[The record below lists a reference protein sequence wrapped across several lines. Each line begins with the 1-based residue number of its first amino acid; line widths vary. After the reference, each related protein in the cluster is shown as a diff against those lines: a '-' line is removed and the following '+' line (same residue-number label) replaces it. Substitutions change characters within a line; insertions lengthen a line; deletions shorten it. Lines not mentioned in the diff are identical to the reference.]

1 MKLIDFHTHTFFSDG
16 ELSPAEH
23 IRRAAVAGYYAI
35 GLTDHADYSNYEY
48 MFDSVKKMTDMVEK
62 SSWNIIAIPGV
73 ELTHVPA
80 ALIGDLTKK
89 ARDFG
94 IKLIIVHG
102 ETITEPVEPGTNL
115 AAIEAGVTILAH
127 PGLITEADALLAAKN
142 GVYLE
147 ITSKK
152 GHGLTNGHVYKT
164 AKKTGAGLVLD
175 SDSHSDSDFLSPEY
189 ARAVLAGCGM
199 DENDIQAVF
208 NNNCELLRKLTG
220 FDS

>member
-35 GLTDHADYSNYEY
+35 GLTDHVDYSNYEHV
-48 MFDSVKKMTDMVEK
+48 FESVKKMTDMVKK
-62 SSWNIIAIPGV
+62 SGWNIIAVPGV
-73 ELTHVPA
+73 EFTH
-80 ALIGDLTKK
+80 
-89 ARDFG
+89 DFG
-94 IKLIIVHG
+94 IKLIVVHG
-102 ETITEPVEPGTNL
+102 ETIAEPVEPGTNR

-127 PGLITEADALLAAKN
+127 PGLITEADAKLAVEK

-152 GHGLTNGHVYKT
+152 GHSLTNGHVYKT
-164 AKKTGAGLVLD
+164 AKKAGAALVLD
-175 SDSHSDSDFLSPEY
+175 SDAHSDSDFLSPEY

-199 DENDIQAVF
+199 DEADIQTVF
-208 NNNCELLRKLTG
+208 NNNCELLKKLTG
-220 FDS
+220 N

>member
-23 IRRAAVAGYYAI
+23 IRRAAVAGYHAI
-35 GLTDHADYSNYEY
+35 GLTDHVDYSNYEHV
-48 MFDSVKKMTDMVEK
+48 FESVKKMTDMVPK
-62 SSWNIIAIPGV
+62 SSWDIIAVPGV
-73 ELTHVPA
+73 EFTHVPA
-80 ALIGDLTKK
+80 ALIGDLTQK

-102 ETITEPVEPGTNL
+102 ETIAEPVEKGTNR

-127 PGLITEADALLAAKN
+127 PGLITEEDARLAAEK

-152 GHGLTNGHVYKT
+152 GHSLTNGHVYKM
-164 AKKTGAGLVLD
+164 AKKVGAKMVLD

-199 DENDIQAVF
+199 NEEDIEEVF
-208 NNNCELLRKLTG
+208 ANNCKLLDILTG
-220 FDS
+220 K

>member
-23 IRRAAVAGYYAI
+23 IRRAEVAGYYAI
-35 GLTDHADYSNYEY
+35 GLTDHVDYSNYEHV
-48 MFDSVKKMTDMVEK
+48 FESVKKMTDMIEK
-62 SSWNIIAIPGV
+62 SGWDIIAIPGV
-73 ELTHVPA
+73 EFTHVPA

-102 ETITEPVEPGTNL
+102 ETIAEPVEPGTNR

-127 PGLITEADALLAAKN
+127 PGLITEEDARLAAEK

-152 GHGLTNGHVYKT
+152 GHSLTNGHVYKM
-164 AKKTGAGLVLD
+164 AKKVGAKMVLD

-189 ARAVLAGCGM
+189 ARSVLAGCGM
-199 DENDIQAVF
+199 NEEDIEEVF
-208 NNNCELLRKLTG
+208 ANNCKLLEILTG
-220 FDS
+220 K

>member
-16 ELSPAEH
+16 ELSPAEY

-35 GLTDHADYSNYEY
+35 GLTDHGDYSNYEHVVE
-48 MFDSVKKMTDMVEK
+48 SVKKMTDMVKK
-62 SSWNIIAIPGV
+62 SGWNIIAVPGV
-73 ELTHVPA
+73 EFTHVPA

-94 IKLIIVHG
+94 IKLIVVHG
-102 ETITEPVEPGTNL
+102 ETIAEPVEPGTNR

-127 PGLITEADALLAAKN
+127 PGLITEADAKLAVEK

-152 GHGLTNGHVYKT
+152 GHSLTNGHVYKT
-164 AKKTGAGLVLD
+164 AKKAGAALVLD
-175 SDSHSDSDFLSPEY
+175 SDAHSDSDFLSPAY

-199 DENDIQAVF
+199 DEVDIQTVF
-208 NNNCELLRKLTG
+208 NNNCELLKKLTG
-220 FDS
+220 N

>member
-1 MKLIDFHTHTFFSDG
+1 MKLIDFHTHTFFSAG

-23 IRRAAVAGYYAI
+23 IRRAAVAGYHAI
-35 GLTDHADYSNYEY
+35 GLTDHVDYSNYEHV
-48 MFDSVKKMTDMVEK
+48 FESVKKMTDMVPK
-62 SSWNIIAIPGV
+62 SGWDIIAVPGV
-73 ELTHVPA
+73 EFTHVPA
-80 ALIGDLTKK
+80 ALIGDLTQK

-102 ETITEPVEPGTNL
+102 ETIAEPVEKGTNR

-127 PGLITEADALLAAKN
+127 PGLITEEDARLAAEK

-152 GHGLTNGHVYKT
+152 GHSLTNGHVYKM
-164 AKKTGAGLVLD
+164 AKKVGAKMVLD

-199 DENDIQAVF
+199 NEEDIEEVF
-208 NNNCELLRKLTG
+208 ANNCKLLEILTG
-220 FDS
+220 K

>member
-35 GLTDHADYSNYEY
+35 GLTDHVDYSNYEHV
-48 MFDSVKKMTDMVEK
+48 FESVKKMTDMVKK
-62 SSWNIIAIPGV
+62 SGWNIIAVPGV
-73 ELTHVPA
+73 EFTHVA
-80 ALIGDLTKK
+80 IKLVHKGLAK
-89 ARDFG
+89 AHDFG
-94 IKLIIVHG
+94 IKLIVVHG
-102 ETITEPVEPGTNL
+102 ETIAEPVEPGTNR

-127 PGLITEADALLAAKN
+127 PGLITEADAKLAVEK

-152 GHGLTNGHVYKT
+152 GHSLTNGHVYKT
-164 AKKTGAGLVLD
+164 AKKAGAALVLD
-175 SDSHSDSDFLSPEY
+175 SDAHSDSDFLSPEY

-199 DENDIQAVF
+199 DEADIQTVF
-208 NNNCELLRKLTG
+208 NNNCELLKKLTG
-220 FDS
+220 N

>member
-23 IRRAAVAGYYAI
+23 IRRAAVAGYYAVGI
-35 GLTDHADYSNYEY
+35 TDHVDYSNYEHV
-48 MFDSVKKMTDMVEK
+48 FDSVKKMTDAVRK
-62 SSWNIIAIPGV
+62 SGWNIIAIPGV
-73 ELTHVPA
+73 EFTHVPA

-94 IKLIIVHG
+94 IKLIVVHG
-102 ETITEPVEPGTNL
+102 ETIAEPVEPGTNR

-127 PGLITEADALLAAKN
+127 PGLITEADAVMAAEN

-152 GHGLTNGHVYKT
+152 GHSLTNGHVYKT
-164 AKKTGAGLVLD
+164 AKKAGAALVLD
-175 SDSHSDSDFLSPEY
+175 SDAHSDSDFLSPEY
-189 ARAVLAGCGM
+189 AKAVLAGCGM
-199 DENDIQAVF
+199 NEIDIQAVF
-208 NNNCELLRKLTG
+208 NNNSELLKRLTG
-220 FDS
+220 G

>member
-1 MKLIDFHTHTFFSDG
+1 
-16 ELSPAEH
+16 
-23 IRRAAVAGYYAI
+23 
-35 GLTDHADYSNYEY
+35 
-48 MFDSVKKMTDMVEK
+48 MVPK
-62 SSWNIIAIPGV
+62 SGWDIIAVPGV
-73 ELTHVPA
+73 EFTHVPA
-80 ALIGDLTKK
+80 ALIGDLTQK

-102 ETITEPVEPGTNL
+102 ETIAEPVEKGTNR

-127 PGLITEADALLAAKN
+127 PGLITEEDARLAAEK

-152 GHGLTNGHVYKT
+152 GHSLTNGHVYKM
-164 AKKTGAGLVLD
+164 AKKVGAKMVLD

-199 DENDIQAVF
+199 NEEDIEEVF
-208 NNNCELLRKLTG
+208 ANNCKLLEILTG
-220 FDS
+220 K

>member
-23 IRRAAVAGYYAI
+23 IRRAAVAGYYAVGI
-35 GLTDHADYSNYEY
+35 TDHVDYSNYEHV
-48 MFDSVKKMTDMVEK
+48 FDSVKKMTDAVRK
-62 SSWNIIAIPGV
+62 SGWNIIAIPGV
-73 ELTHVPA
+73 EFTHVPA

-94 IKLIIVHG
+94 IKLIVVHG
-102 ETITEPVEPGTNL
+102 ETIAEPVEPGTNR

-127 PGLITEADALLAAKN
+127 PGLITEADAVMAAEN

-152 GHGLTNGHVYKT
+152 GHSLTNGHVYKT
-164 AKKTGAGLVLD
+164 AKKAGAALVLD
-175 SDSHSDSDFLSPEY
+175 SDAHSDSDFLSPEY
-189 ARAVLAGCGM
+189 AKAVLAGCGM
-199 DENDIQAVF
+199 NEIDIQAVF
-208 NNNCELLRKLTG
+208 NNNCELLKRLTG
-220 FDS
+220 G

>member
-35 GLTDHADYSNYEY
+35 GLTDHVDYSNYEHV
-48 MFDSVKKMTDMVEK
+48 FESVKKMTDMVKK
-62 SSWNIIAIPGV
+62 SGWNIIAVPGV
-73 ELTHVPA
+73 EFTHVPA

-89 ARDFG
+89 ARDFR
-94 IKLIIVHG
+94 IKLIVVHG
-102 ETITEPVEPGTNL
+102 ETIAEPVEPGTNR

-127 PGLITEADALLAAKN
+127 PGLITEADAKLAVEK

-152 GHGLTNGHVYKT
+152 GHSLTNGHVYKI
-164 AKKTGAGLVLD
+164 AKKAGAALVLD
-175 SDSHSDSDFLSPEY
+175 SDAHSDSDFLSPEY

-199 DENDIQAVF
+199 DEVDIQTVF
-208 NNNCELLRKLTG
+208 NNNCELLKKLTG
-220 FDS
+220 N

>member
-35 GLTDHADYSNYEY
+35 GLTDHVDYSNYEHV
-48 MFDSVKKMTDMVEK
+48 FESVKKMTDMVKK
-62 SSWNIIAIPGV
+62 SGWNIIAVPGV
-73 ELTHVPA
+73 EFTHVPA

-89 ARDFG
+89 AHDFG
-94 IKLIIVHG
+94 IKLIVVHG
-102 ETITEPVEPGTNL
+102 ETIAEPVEPGTNR

-127 PGLITEADALLAAKN
+127 PGLITEADAKLAVEK

-152 GHGLTNGHVYKT
+152 GHSLTNGHVYKT
-164 AKKTGAGLVLD
+164 AKKAGAALVLD
-175 SDSHSDSDFLSPEY
+175 SDAHSDSDFLSPEY

-199 DENDIQAVF
+199 DEVDIQKVF
-208 NNNCELLRKLTG
+208 NNNCELLKKLTG
-220 FDS
+220 N

>member
-35 GLTDHADYSNYEY
+35 GLTDHVDYSNYEHV
-48 MFDSVKKMTDMVEK
+48 FESVKKMTDMVKK
-62 SSWNIIAIPGV
+62 SGWNIIAVPGV
-73 ELTHVPA
+73 EFTHVPA

-89 ARDFG
+89 AHDFG
-94 IKLIIVHG
+94 IKLIVVHG
-102 ETITEPVEPGTNL
+102 ETIAEPVEPGTNR

-127 PGLITEADALLAAKN
+127 PGLITEADARLAVEK

-152 GHGLTNGHVYKT
+152 GHSLTNGHVYKT
-164 AKKTGAGLVLD
+164 AKKAGAALVLD
-175 SDSHSDSDFLSPEY
+175 SDAHSDSDFLSPEY

-199 DENDIQAVF
+199 DEADIQKVF
-208 NNNCELLRKLTG
+208 NNNCELLKKLTG
-220 FDS
+220 N

>member
-35 GLTDHADYSNYEY
+35 GLTDHVDYSNYEHV
-48 MFDSVKKMTDMVEK
+48 FESVKKMTDMVKK
-62 SSWNIIAIPGV
+62 SGWNIIAVPGV
-73 ELTHVPA
+73 EFTHVPA
-80 ALIGDLTKK
+80 ALIDDLTKK

-94 IKLIIVHG
+94 IKLIVVHG
-102 ETITEPVEPGTNL
+102 ETIAEPVEPGTNR

-127 PGLITEADALLAAKN
+127 PGLITEADARLAVEK

-152 GHGLTNGHVYKT
+152 GHSLTNGHVYKT
-164 AKKTGAGLVLD
+164 AKKAGAALVLD
-175 SDSHSDSDFLSPEY
+175 SDAHSDSDFLTPEY

-199 DENDIQAVF
+199 DEVDIQTVF
-208 NNNCELLRKLTG
+208 NNNCELLKKLTG
-220 FDS
+220 N

>member
-23 IRRAAVAGYYAI
+23 IRRAAVAGYHAI
-35 GLTDHADYSNYEY
+35 GLTDHVDYSNYEHV
-48 MFDSVKKMTDMVEK
+48 FESVKKMTDMVPK
-62 SSWNIIAIPGV
+62 SGWDIIAVPGV
-73 ELTHVPA
+73 EFTHVPA
-80 ALIGDLTKK
+80 ALIGDLTQK

-102 ETITEPVEPGTNL
+102 ETIAEPVEKGTNR

-127 PGLITEADALLAAKN
+127 PGLITKEDARLAAEK

-152 GHGLTNGHVYKT
+152 GHSLTNGHVYKM
-164 AKKTGAGLVLD
+164 AKKVGAKMVLD

-199 DENDIQAVF
+199 NEEDIEEVF
-208 NNNCELLRKLTG
+208 ANNCKLLEILKG
-220 FDS
+220 K